1 MIALFLLNADSPGR
15 ISYKDP
21 LGQCVSVC
29 VRAFLPSYR
38 SEIAASLHFIG
49 EIIVSL
55 CSLCSV
61 SDPGQGLAL

>member
-15 ISYKDP
+15 IFYKDP

-38 SEIAASLHFIG
+38 SGDSGFTALHW
-49 EIIVSL
+49 
-55 CSLCSV
+55 
-61 SDPGQGLAL
+61 